1 MKSWRTKK
9 VRVDTLG
16 DTGIW
21 ALDKRI
27 FGIGGGT
34 STSTTDLR
42 EFHQTKVSKDPRPV
56 QIGDVVAVYNES
68 KRHGEWRFAVIES
81 IIKGNDNVVKGA
93 NIRVIAKGKPL
104 RMSRPIQKLY
114 PIEVQ
119 TEIQP

>member
-1 MKSWRTKK
+1 MHFWNRWRHKY
-9 VRVDTLG
+9 L
-16 DTGIW
+16 
-21 ALDKRI
+21 
-27 FGIGGGT
+27 
-34 STSTTDLR
+34 TDLH
-42 EFHQTKVSKDPRPV
+42 EFHQTKESKDPRPV

-81 IIKGNDNVVKGA
+81 LIKGNDNVVKGA

-104 RMSRPIQKLY
+104 RMSRPVQKLY

>member
-1 MKSWRTKK
+1 MHFWNRWRHKY
-9 VRVDTLG
+9 L
-16 DTGIW
+16 
-21 ALDKRI
+21 
-27 FGIGGGT
+27 
-34 STSTTDLR
+34 TDLR

-81 IIKGNDNVVKGA
+81 LIKGNDKVVKGA

-104 RMSRPIQKLY
+104 RMSRPVQKLY